1 VAVKQVRVSD
11 LSGRQADEDQFAKL
25 IVHEH
30 PQYQGPIT
38 LDVLPEELGE
48 LPESDQYV
56 SIEVI
61 GPGERSGQR
70 ALLSVERFNQLAAGG
85 DMQAILMNAVADQ
98 QPQRP
103 ERPRRRRRGRAA
115 TDGRARGKRQV
126 EWGLPHRGRIS
137 PEEAAWVQEH
147 FDEVQ
152 QLRAARGVP
161 LLDPADLRPRS
172 ATACKSGHLAI
183 RTRAEPERS
192 APALQSRSVRSCVR
206 PPAPAAAIGPIS
218 ARARRGSPR
227 GQCPQPSRA
236 GGTEERVVRMVPLYV
251 KGEDARRSRVGLRWS
266 R

>member
-11 LSGRQADEDQFAKL
+11 LSGRQGGEEQFARL

-48 LPESDQYV
+48 LPESEQYV
-56 SIEVI
+56 SLEVI

-85 DMQAILMNAVADQ
+85 DMNAILMNAVAAQ

-103 ERPRRRRRGRAA
+103 PQPRRRGRPARE
-115 TDGRARGKRQV
+115 GRARGRGTV

-137 PEEAAWVQEH
+137 PEEAAYVREH
-147 FDEVQ
+147 LDEVQ

-161 LLDPADLRPRS
+161 LLDPADPR
-172 ATACKSGHLAI
+172 TK
-183 RTRAEPERS
+183 ER
-192 APALQSRSVRSCVR
+192 
-206 PPAPAAAIGPIS
+206 
-218 ARARRGSPR
+218 
-227 GQCPQPSRA
+227 
-236 GGTEERVVRMVPLYV
+236 Y
-251 KGEDARRSRVGLRWS
+251 GL
-266 R
+266 